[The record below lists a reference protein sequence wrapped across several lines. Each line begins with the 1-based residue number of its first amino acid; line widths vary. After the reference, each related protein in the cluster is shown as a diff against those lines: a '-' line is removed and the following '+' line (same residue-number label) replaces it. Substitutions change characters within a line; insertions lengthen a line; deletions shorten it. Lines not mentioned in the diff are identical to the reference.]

1 MISDGKVAA
10 FDVHPNNDYLLVT
23 STKGRIYVFR
33 IDTGELR
40 GTIKIPLNS
49 TGCTVDPSGL
59 YVLVSVPSYSR
70 QNTYNLGSDEHANA
84 TQDKLGH
91 FATNQ
96 RNFERNTVLMFE
108 IGTGMPAAEIASVF
122 EIATMRFSPDGRY
135 LALGSTHGAVAVWS
149 MGNHLHQNVRQ
160 ILDYMAASPEFW
172 YNYPIFLP
180 DYEQFN
186 QLQRAEWTVAHNP
199 PPVYD

>member
-1 MISDGKVAA
+1 MKILYLASPNQVALQLIDVKGNKISQSRLNQYMISDGKVAG

-23 STKGRIYVFR
+23 STKGRVYVFR

-49 TGCTVDPSGL
+49 TGCLIDPSGL
-59 YVLVSVPSYSR
+59 YVMVTVPSYSKK
-70 QNTYNLGSDEHANA
+70 NTYNLGSEEQASA
-84 TQDKLGH
+84 VQERLGH
-91 FATNQ
+91 FASNQ

-149 MGNHLHQNVRQ
+149 MGNHLH
-160 ILDYMAASPEFW
+160 
-172 YNYPIFLP
+172 
-180 DYEQFN
+180 
-186 QLQRAEWTVAHNP
+186 
-199 PPVYD
+199 